1 MTLLVVAVAAAA
13 ATTSAVQTATT
24 TAKVLCCVLIVKPSK
39 SCLALYTSIS
49 DKCAGNRE
57 RKRER
62 ERERETSGWQESGC
76 WSAHIDWQPT
86 SSPLLLYQTTIILH
100 EGAAT
105 AAAAAAAFAT
115 AQTFAFVG
123 LLPTLASTAA
133 LYRKVQSVEQMR

>member
-1 MTLLVVAVAAAA
+1 MCR
-13 ATTSAVQTATT
+13 QQG
-24 TAKVLCCVLIVKPSK
+24 KEK
-39 SCLALYTSIS
+39 
-49 DKCAGNRE
+49 G
-57 RKRER
+57 KRER

-105 AAAAAAAFAT
+105 AAAFAT